1 MKNILMFLLFVLS
14 TASCQAQKSNLNL
27 QWKEFESKESGIK
40 ISLPC
45 EPKKYFKS
53 FQDKPRPI
61 HVYDLSCEVEGIKFL
76 ISSKNYMDDFN
87 ENSFKQ
93 TFEANESILKTMF
106 GAIESFNEKKD
117 FLTNGFTSKYY
128 EVKLKGSGKIN
139 MLVVVSE
146 IRSYQAMVGITP
158 DSDKKLKANFEEISK
173 KFVDS
178 FQITE
183 K

>member
-1 MKNILMFLLFVLS
+1 MTNILVFLLFVLS
-14 TASCQAQKSNLNL
+14 TASCQAQKSDLNL
-27 QWKEFESKESGIK
+27 QWKEFESKESGMK

-45 EPKKYFKS
+45 EPEKYFKS

-61 HVYDLSCEVEGIKFL
+61 HVYDFSCEVEGIKFL

-93 TFEANESILKTMF
+93 TFEANEGNLKTMF

-117 FLTNGFTSKYY
+117 FLTNGFISKYY

-146 IRSYQAMVGITP
+146 IRSYQVMVGITS
-158 DSDKKLKANFEEISK
+158 DSDKN
-173 KFVDS
+173 
-178 FQITE
+178 
-183 K
+183 